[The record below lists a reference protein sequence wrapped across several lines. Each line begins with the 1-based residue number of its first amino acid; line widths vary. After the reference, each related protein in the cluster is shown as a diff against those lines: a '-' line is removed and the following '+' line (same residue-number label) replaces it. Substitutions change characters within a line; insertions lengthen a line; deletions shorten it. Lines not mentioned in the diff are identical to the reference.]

1 MKTGDVGTEL
11 VFTVKEKVIING
23 ITEIK
28 IKDLTNVIKAEM
40 IYRGYKFTSTK
51 ECIILEPKTNG
62 KVKYIV
68 ESGDFPRE
76 CNYNTQIKLTFN
88 DGEIYYSDDFSII
101 VDGVIG

>member
-1 MKTGDVGTEL
+1 MKTGDIGPVL
-11 VFTVKEKVIING
+11 IFIVKKKEIKNG
-23 ITEIK
+23 ITEVSLV
-28 IKDLTNVIKAEM
+28 DLTNVTKVEM
-40 IYRGYKFTSTK
+40 LYRGYKITNTK
-51 ECIILEPKTNG
+51 ECTILEPKTSG

-101 VDGVIG
+101 VDGVIV